1 MKKTYFLIVFFG
13 AITAYSQ
20 QISDTTEPKKLKE
33 IHIITE
39 RYSKSTQDIKHISRK
54 EIEFQKNQNTA
65 DLLAN
70 TGTVSVQK
78 SQQGG
83 GSPVLRGF
91 EANKIL
97 LLVDGIRMNNLIYRA
112 GHLQNIITVDE
123 NSLEQIDVLFG
134 PASTIFGSDALGGA
148 INMRTKNPLFL
159 SQTDNKVFSGN
170 AMSRYN
176 SANNGFTQHFDLNFA
191 GKRWSSLSSF
201 SYNDY
206 GDLRMGGN
214 SNGKNESFGERP
226 QYVETTNNVDY
237 LVQNK
242 NPLIQKFS
250 GYKQYNVMQKILFQP
265 DEYTQ
270 HSLNL
275 QYSTS
280 SDVPRY
286 DRLTDPSGAGLKHA
300 VWNYGP
306 QKRFLSAYKFS
317 KQKALFN
324 SDMNLGMSYQNIEE
338 SRISRKFNDDK
349 TKSQVEKVNVFAF
362 NADFRTKLGKGDFL
376 YGTEFFYD
384 NLNSTATSSNRI
396 TGIVSP
402 TDTRYPNGINHTFR
416 ADVFATYNEKINE
429 TTFYNLGIRTGYS
442 SLKST
447 IANNSFFRLP
457 YDVIEQSNFTYSGTA
472 GIAKNFESTK
482 LVFNLASGYRVPNV
496 DDLGKLFESVPGTLI
511 VPNRNIA
518 PEKSVTAD
526 FTIALGQGKRI
537 QFDNTVYY
545 TRLFDA
551 IVTDHFLYNGQSS
564 VIYEGV
570 QSEVFAMQNKGN
582 AYVGGFS
589 STLKMA
595 ITKPLGIYGTV
606 TFTKGE
612 IMNRTGNT
620 PLDHISPIYG
630 KAGLKYENK
639 IILLDFYTLFN
650 GKKDI
655 SDYSTNGED
664 NQKYAP
670 KGGMPS
676 WQTFNFKTSF
686 MVDKNISLY
695 AGIENILDLQYRVFA
710 SGINASG
717 RNISVAAKYHF

>member
-1 MKKTYFLIVFFG
+1 MKKAQFLIAFFV

-20 QISDTTEPKKLKE
+20 QIADTTEPKKLKE

-39 RYSKSTQDIKHISRK
+39 RYSRSTQDIKHLSQK
-54 EIEFQKNQNTA
+54 EIEFQKGQNTA

-70 TGTVSVQK
+70 TGTVSIQK

-97 LLVDGIRMNNLIYRA
+97 LLVDGIRMNNLIYRS

-134 PASTIFGSDALGGA
+134 PASTIYGSDALGGA
-148 INMRTKNPLFL
+148 INMRTKNPMFL
-159 SQTDNKVFSGN
+159 SQTNNKVFSGN
-170 AMSRYN
+170 SISRYN
-176 SANNGFTQHFDLNFA
+176 SANTGLTQYFDINFA

-206 GDLRMGGN
+206 GDLRMGKN
-214 SNGKNESFGERP
+214 LNGKNESFGERP
-226 QYVETTNNVDY
+226 QYVETVNNVDN

-250 GYKQYNVMQKILFQP
+250 GYKQYNVMQKIIFQQ
-265 DEYTQ
+265 DESMQ

-286 DRLTDPSGAGLKHA
+286 DRLTDPSGSGLKFA
-300 VWNYGP
+300 TWYYGP

-324 SDMNLGMSYQNIEE
+324 SDMNLGVSYQNIEE

-362 NADFRTKLGKGDFL
+362 NADFRRKLGNGDFL
-376 YGTEFFYD
+376 YGAEFFYD
-384 NLNSTATSSNRI
+384 DLNSTATSSNRA
-396 TGIVSP
+396 TGIVTP
-402 TDTRYPNGINHTFR
+402 TDTRYPNGINHTLR
-416 ADVFATYNEKINE
+416 TDIFATYNEKINE
-429 TTFYNLGIRTGYS
+429 TTFYNLGLRTGYS

-447 IANNSFFRLP
+447 IADNSFLQLP
-457 YDVIEQSNFTYSGTA
+457 YDIIEQDNFTYSGTA
-472 GIAKNFESTK
+472 GIVKNIKNTK

-511 VPNRNIA
+511 VPNPDIA

-526 FTIALGQGKRI
+526 LTVTLGQGKRI
-537 QFDNTVYY
+537 QFDNTAYY

-564 VIYEGV
+564 VIYEGAE
-570 QSEVFAMQNKGN
+570 SEVFAMQNKGN
-582 AYVGGFS
+582 AYVGGIS
-589 STLKMA
+589 STLKMT
-595 ITKPLGIYGTV
+595 ITKPLMFYGTV
-606 TFTKGE
+606 TFTKGK
-612 IMNRTGNT
+612 ILDHAGNT
-620 PLDHISPIYG
+620 PLDHIPPMYG

-639 IILLDFYTLFN
+639 GILLDFYTLFN

-670 KGGMPS
+670 EGGMPS
-676 WQTFNFKTSF
+676 WQTFNFKTNF
-686 MVDKNISLY
+686 IVDKNLSVY
-695 AGIENILDLQYRVFA
+695 AGIENILDLQYRTFA

-717 RNISVAAKYHF
+717 RNISVAVKYHF

>member
-1 MKKTYFLIVFFG
+1 MKKTHFLIAFFG
-13 AITAYSQ
+13 ALTAYSQ
-20 QISDTTEPKKLKE
+20 QIADTTAPKKLKE
-33 IHIITE
+33 IQIITE
-39 RYSKSTQDIKHISRK
+39 RYAKSTQDTERISQK
-54 EIEFQKNQNTA
+54 EIEFQKSQNTA

-70 TGTVSVQK
+70 TGTVAVQK

-83 GSPVLRGF
+83 GSPILRGF

-123 NSLEQIDVLFG
+123 NSLEQIDVLLG

-214 SNGKNESFGERP
+214 SNGKNGSFGERP
-226 QYVETTNNVDY
+226 QYVETLNNADY

-250 GYKQYNVMQKILFQP
+250 GYKQYNAMQKILFQQ

-286 DRLTDPSGAGLKHA
+286 DRLTDPSGSGLKYA

-324 SDMNLGMSYQNIEE
+324 SDMNLGVSYQNIEE

-362 NADFRTKLGKGDFL
+362 NADFRKKLGKGDLL

-447 IANNSFFRLP
+447 IANNSFFQLP

-511 VPNRNIA
+511 VPNRNIT

-595 ITKPLGIYGTV
+595 ITKPLEFYGTV

-717 RNISVAAKYHF
+717 RNISVAAKYRF

>member
-1 MKKTYFLIVFFG
+1 MKKTPFLIAFFG
-13 AITAYSQ
+13 ALTAYSQ
-20 QISDTTEPKKLKE
+20 QIADTTAPKKLKE
-33 IHIITE
+33 IQIITE
-39 RYSKSTQDIKHISRK
+39 RYAKSTQDTERISQK
-54 EIEFQKNQNTA
+54 EIEFQKSQNTA

-70 TGTVSVQK
+70 TGTVAVQK

-83 GSPVLRGF
+83 GSPILRGF

-214 SNGKNESFGERP
+214 SNGKNGSFGERP
-226 QYVETTNNVDY
+226 QYVETLNNADY

-250 GYKQYNVMQKILFQP
+250 GYKQYNAMQKILFQQ

-286 DRLTDPSGAGLKHA
+286 DRLTDPSGSGLKYA

-317 KQKALFN
+317 KQKALFD
-324 SDMNLGMSYQNIEE
+324 SDMNLGVSYQNIEE

-362 NADFRTKLGKGDFL
+362 NADFRKKLGKGDLL

-396 TGIVSP
+396 TSIVTP

-472 GIAKNFESTK
+472 GMVKNIQSTK

-526 FTIALGQGKRI
+526 FTVALGQGKRI

-639 IILLDFYTLFN
+639 VMLLDFYTLFN

-717 RNISVAAKYHF
+717 RNISVAAKYRF

>member
-1 MKKTYFLIVFFG
+1 MKKIYFLVVFFV
-13 AITAYSQ
+13 AITTYSQ
-20 QISDTTEPKKLKE
+20 QISDTTEPKKLRE
-33 IHIITE
+33 IHIISE
-39 RYSKSTQDIKHISRK
+39 RYAKSTQDIKRISLK
-54 EIEFQKNQNTA
+54 EIEFQKSQNTA

-112 GHLQNIITVDE
+112 GHLQNVITVDE
-123 NSLEQIDVLFG
+123 NSLQQIDILFG
-134 PASTIFGSDALGGA
+134 PASTVFGSDALGGV
-148 INMRTKNPLFL
+148 INMKTKNPMFL
-159 SQTDNKVFSGN
+159 PQTNNKVFSGN
-170 AMSRYN
+170 SMSRYN
-176 SANNGFTQHFDLNFA
+176 SANKGFTQYFDVNFA
-191 GKRWSSLSSF
+191 GKKWSSLSSF
-201 SYNDY
+201 SYNSY
-206 GDLRMGGN
+206 GDLRMGDTR
-214 SNGKNESFGERP
+214 NGKNESFGERP
-226 QYVETTNNVDY
+226 QYVETVNNVDY
-237 LVQNK
+237 LVQNN

-250 GYKQYNVMQKILFQP
+250 GYKQYNAMQKVIFQP
-265 DEYTQ
+265 DENTQ

-286 DRLTDPSGAGLKHA
+286 DRLTDPSGSGLKFA

-324 SDMNLGMSYQNIEE
+324 SDMNLGVSYQNIEE
-338 SRISRKFNDDK
+338 SRISRKFNENK

-362 NADFRTKLGKGDFL
+362 NADFRRKLGTGDFL

-384 NLNSTATSSNRI
+384 DLNSTATSSNRI
-396 TGIVSP
+396 TGIVTP

-416 ADVFATYNEKINE
+416 ADIFATYSKKISE
-429 TTFYNLGIRTGYS
+429 TTYYNLGIRTGYS

-447 IANNSFFRLP
+447 IANNSFLQLP
-457 YDVIEQSNFTYSGTA
+457 YDIIEQHNFTYSGTA
-472 GIAKNFESTK
+472 GITKNINSTK
-482 LVFNLASGYRVPNV
+482 LVFNLASAYRVPNV
-496 DDLGKLFESVPGTLI
+496 DDLGKLFDSVPGTLI
-511 VPNRNIA
+511 VPNPDIA
-518 PEKSVTAD
+518 PEKSVTTD
-526 FTIALGQGKRI
+526 LTVTFGQGKRI

-570 QSEVFAMQNKGN
+570 ESEVFAMQNKGN
-582 AYVGGFS
+582 AYIGGLS
-589 STLKMA
+589 STLKVA
-595 ITKPLGIYGTV
+595 ITKPLMLYGMV

-612 IMNRTGNT
+612 ILDQAGNT
-620 PLDHISPIYG
+620 PLDHISPMFG

-639 IILLDFYTLFN
+639 LMLLDFYMLFN

-655 SDYSTNGED
+655 RDYSMNGED

-670 KGGMPS
+670 QGGMPS
-676 WQTFNFKTSF
+676 WKTFNFKTCF
-686 MVDKNISLY
+686 NVDKNLSLY

-717 RNISVAAKYHF
+717 RNISVAVKYHF

>member
-97 LLVDGIRMNNLIYRA
+97 LLVDGIRMNNLIYRG

-123 NSLEQIDVLFG
+123 NSLERIDVLFG

-148 INMRTKNPLFL
+148 INMRTKNPMFL

-170 AMSRYN
+170 AMVRYN
-176 SANNGFTQHFDLNFA
+176 SANTGSTQYFDLNFA

-206 GDLRMGGN
+206 GDLRMG
-214 SNGKNESFGERP
+214 SNPKGKNESFGERP
-226 QYVETTNNVDY
+226 QYVETTNNIDY

-286 DRLTDPSGAGLKHA
+286 DRLTDPSGTGLKHA

-457 YDVIEQSNFTYSGTA
+457 YDVIEQSNFTYSGTV

-526 FTIALGQGKRI
+526 FTVAFGQGKRI

-639 IILLDFYTLFN
+639 VMLLDFYTLFN

-686 MVDKNISLY
+686 MVNKNISLY

>member
-1 MKKTYFLIVFFG
+1 MKKAYLLIAFFV

-20 QISDTTEPKKLKE
+20 QITDTTEPKKLNE
-33 IHIITE
+33 IHLITE
-39 RYSKSTQDIKHISRK
+39 RYSRSTQDMKHISKK
-54 EIEFQKNQNTA
+54 EIEFQKSQNTA

-70 TGTVSVQK
+70 TGIVAVQK

-123 NSLEQIDVLFG
+123 NSLEQIDLLFG
-134 PASTIFGSDALGGA
+134 PASTIFGSDALGGV

-159 SQTDNKVFSGN
+159 TQTNNKVFSGN
-170 AMSRYN
+170 LMSRYN
-176 SANNGFTQHFDLNFA
+176 SANKGLTQYFDLNFA

-201 SYNDY
+201 SYNSY

-214 SNGKNESFGERP
+214 PKGKNESFGERP
-226 QYVETTNNVDY
+226 QYVETSNNVDY
-237 LVQNK
+237 LMQNK

-250 GYKQYNVMQKILFQP
+250 GYKQYNAMQKIIFQQ
-265 DEYTQ
+265 DENTQ

-280 SDVPRY
+280 TDVPRY
-286 DRLTDPSGAGLKHA
+286 DRLTDPSGSGLKYA

-324 SDMNLGMSYQNIEE
+324 SDMNLGLSYQNIEE
-338 SRISRKFNDDK
+338 SRISRKFNDNK
-349 TKSQVEKVNVFAF
+349 TKSQVEKVNVLAF
-362 NADFRTKLGKGDFL
+362 NADFRRKLGKGDFL
-376 YGTEFFYD
+376 YGAEFFYD
-384 NLNSTATSSNRI
+384 NLNSTATSSNRV
-396 TGIVSP
+396 TGIVTP
-402 TDTRYPNGINHTFR
+402 TDTRYPNGINHTLR
-416 ADVFATYNEKINE
+416 ADIFATYNEKINE
-429 TTFYNLGIRTGYS
+429 TTFYNLGMRTGYS
-442 SLKST
+442 ALKST
-447 IANNSFFRLP
+447 IANNSFFQLP
-457 YDVIEQSNFTYSGTA
+457 YDIIEQDNFTYSGTA
-472 GIAKNFESTK
+472 GIVKNIKSTK
-482 LVFNLASGYRVPNV
+482 LAFNLASGYRVPNV

-511 VPNRNIA
+511 VPNKDIA

-526 FTIALGQGKRI
+526 LTVAFGQGKRI

-570 QSEVFAMQNKGN
+570 NSEVFAMQNKGN
-582 AYVGGFS
+582 AYIGGFS
-589 STLKMA
+589 SSLKIA
-595 ITKPLGIYGTV
+595 ITKPLMIYGMA

-620 PLDHISPIYG
+620 PLDHISPMYG
-630 KAGLKYENK
+630 KTGLKYENK
-639 IILLDFYTLFN
+639 KMLLDFYMLFN
-650 GKKDI
+650 GRKNN
-655 SDYSTNGED
+655 SDYAMNGED
-664 NQKYAP
+664 NEKYAP

-676 WQTFNFKTSF
+676 WQTLNFKTAF
-686 MVDKNISLY
+686 FIDKNLSVY

-717 RNISVAAKYHF
+717 RNISVSAKYQF

>member
-1 MKKTYFLIVFFG
+1 MKKIHFLTAFFG
-13 AITAYSQ
+13 VIAAYSQ

-33 IHIITE
+33 VHIITE
-39 RYSKSTQDIKHISRK
+39 RYSKSTQDMKHISQK
-54 EIEFQKNQNTA
+54 EIEFQKSQNTA

-70 TGTVSVQK
+70 TGSVFVQK

-91 EANKIL
+91 ESNKIL
-97 LLVDGIRMNNLIYRA
+97 LLIDGIRMNNLIYRA

-148 INMRTKNPLFL
+148 INMRTKNPMFL
-159 SQTDNKVFSGN
+159 SQTDNKMFSAN

-176 SANNGFTQHFDLNFA
+176 SANKGSTQYFDINFA

-201 SYNDY
+201 SYNNY
-206 GDLRMGGN
+206 GDLRMGAN
-214 SNGKNESFGERP
+214 TNRKNGSFGERP
-226 QYVETTNNVDY
+226 QYVETTNNVDN
-237 LVQNK
+237 LIQNE

-250 GYKQYNVMQKILFQP
+250 GYKQYNAMQKILFQQ

-275 QYSTS
+275 QYSSS

-286 DRLTDPSGAGLKHA
+286 DRLTDPSGSGLKYA

-324 SDMNLGMSYQNIEE
+324 SDMNLGVSYQNIEE

-362 NADFRTKLGKGDFL
+362 NADFRRKLGKGDFL

-472 GIAKNFESTK
+472 GMAKNIQSTK

-526 FTIALGQGKRI
+526 FTVALGQGKRV

-582 AYVGGFS
+582 AYIGGFS

-595 ITKPLGIYGTV
+595 ITKPLGIYGMV

-612 IMNRTGNT
+612 IMDRAGNT
-620 PLDHISPIYG
+620 PLDHISPMYG

-639 IILLDFYTLFN
+639 VMLLDFYTLFN

-670 KGGMPS
+670 KEGMPA

-717 RNISVAAKYHF
+717 RNISVAAKYRF

>member
-1 MKKTYFLIVFFG
+1 MKKSYFFVVFLVG
-13 AITAYSQ
+13 ITAYSQ
-20 QISDTTEPKKLKE
+20 QIADTIEQKKLKE
-33 IHIITE
+33 IHIIGE
-39 RYSKSTQDIKHISRK
+39 RYSKSTQAIKHISQK
-54 EIEFQKNQNTA
+54 ETEFQKSQNTA

-70 TGTVSVQK
+70 TGTISVQK

-134 PASTIFGSDALGGA
+134 PASTVFGSDALGGV
-148 INMRTKNPLFL
+148 INMRTKQPMFL
-159 SQTDNKVFSGN
+159 PQTNNKVFSGN
-170 AMSRYN
+170 LMSRYN
-176 SANNGFTQHFDLNFA
+176 SANNGSTQYFDVNFA

-201 SYNDY
+201 SYNSY
-206 GDLRMGGN
+206 GDLRMGDTR
-214 SNGKNESFGERP
+214 NGKNESFGERP
-226 QYVETTNNVDY
+226 QYVETLNNVDY
-237 LVQNK
+237 LVQNN

-250 GYKQYNVMQKILFQP
+250 GYKQYNAMQKVIFQP
-265 DEYTQ
+265 DKNTQ

-286 DRLTDPSGAGLKHA
+286 DRLTDPSGSGLKFA

-324 SDMNLGMSYQNIEE
+324 SDMNLGLSYQNIEE
-338 SRISRKFNDDK
+338 SRISRKFNENK
-349 TKSQVEKVNVFAF
+349 TKSQVEKVNIFAF
-362 NADFRTKLGKGDFL
+362 NADFRRKLGTGDFL
-376 YGTEFFYD
+376 YGAEFFYD
-384 NLNSTATSSNRI
+384 DLNSTATSSNRI
-396 TGIVSP
+396 TGIVTP
-402 TDTRYPNGINHTFR
+402 TDTRYPNGINHTLR
-416 ADVFATYNEKINE
+416 ADIFATYCERINE
-429 TTFYNLGIRTGYS
+429 TTYYNLGIRTGYS

-447 IANNSFFRLP
+447 ITNNSFFQLP
-457 YDVIEQSNFTYSGTA
+457 YEVIKQDNLTYSGTA
-472 GIAKNFESTK
+472 GITKNINSTK
-482 LVFNLASGYRVPNV
+482 LAFNLASGYRVPNV

-511 VPNRNIA
+511 VPNPDIA

-526 FTIALGQGKRI
+526 LTVAFGQGKRI

-570 QSEVFAMQNKGN
+570 ESEVFAMQNKGN
-582 AYVGGFS
+582 AYISGLS
-589 STLKMA
+589 STLKII
-595 ITKPLGIYGTV
+595 ITEPLILYGMV
-606 TFTKGE
+606 NFTRGE
-612 IMNRTGNT
+612 ILDHVENT
-620 PLDHISPIYG
+620 PLDHIPPMYG
-630 KAGLKYENK
+630 KVGLKYENQLM
-639 IILLDFYTLFN
+639 LLDFYMLFN

-655 SDYSTNGED
+655 RDYSMNGED
-664 NQKYAP
+664 NEQYAP
-670 KGGMPS
+670 QGGMPS
-676 WQTFNFKTSF
+676 WQTINFKTSF
-686 MVDKNISLY
+686 TVDKNLSLY

>member
-1 MKKTYFLIVFFG
+1 MKKIHFLIAFFG
-13 AITAYSQ
+13 ALTAYSQ
-20 QISDTTEPKKLKE
+20 QIADTTAPKKLKE
-33 IHIITE
+33 IHIIKE
-39 RYSKSTQDIKHISRK
+39 RYAKSTQDIKHISQK
-54 EIEFQKNQNTA
+54 EIEFQKSQNTA
-65 DLLAN
+65 DLLTN
-70 TGTVSVQK
+70 TGTVAVQK

-83 GSPVLRGF
+83 GSPILRGF

-148 INMRTKNPLFL
+148 INMRTKNPMFL

-201 SYNDY
+201 SYNNY

-214 SNGKNESFGERP
+214 SNGKNGSFGERP
-226 QYVETTNNVDY
+226 QYVETWNNADY

-250 GYKQYNVMQKILFQP
+250 GYKQYNAMQKILFQQ

-286 DRLTDPSGAGLKHA
+286 DRLTDPSGSGLKYA

-317 KQKALFN
+317 KQKALFD
-324 SDMNLGMSYQNIEE
+324 SDMNLGVSYQNIEE

-362 NADFRTKLGKGDFL
+362 NADFRRKLGKGDLL

-396 TGIVSP
+396 TGIVTP

-447 IANNSFFRLP
+447 IANNSFFQLP
-457 YDVIEQSNFTYSGTA
+457 YDIIKQDNFTYSATA
-472 GIAKNFESTK
+472 GIAKNIQSTK

-526 FTIALGQGKRI
+526 LTVTFGQGKRI
-537 QFDNTVYY
+537 QLDNTVYY

-564 VIYEGV
+564 VIYEGT

-582 AYVGGFS
+582 AYIGGLS

-612 IMNRTGNT
+612 IMDRAGNT
-620 PLDHISPIYG
+620 PLDHISPMYG

-639 IILLDFYTLFN
+639 VMLLDFYTLFN

-655 SDYSTNGED
+655 SDYSMNGED
-664 NQKYAP
+664 NEKYAP
-670 KGGMPS
+670 KGGMPA
-676 WQTFNFKTSF
+676 WQTINFKTAF
-686 MVDKNISLY
+686 FINKNLSVY

-717 RNISVAAKYHF
+717 RNLSVAAKYRF